1 MIFPLLPKLRTTP
14 RSLTQTTIANDAVSP
29 SLTSRKLRARLKR
42 NSSSLKH
49 GVAFLLLGAAAL
61 LPASSLNAQ
70 VSQKE
75 FLRQQAEALKA
86 QMVRAQVEQ
95 AADPGFAQKAYE
107 AQQKY
112 LLDTAE
118 KSFRIGKPQ
127 STRSHL
133 VTGQAESYQ
142 APPAIPPVHVA
153 PTRHS
158 VPPQRVA
165 YAQQPTYAPQPNYAA
180 QHPPAY
186 PQQAPQARLNRA
198 EFGDQGESISSPAN
212 RVGLQDRL
220 TSYLAEA
227 KSDASSLPKAA
238 ESSYQREAISTPA
251 NRVGLQDR
259 LSSYLTKPKYRTGEL
274 PVPEFD
280 VDQNKSHAAPT
291 PAKREPKAP
300 QPKFAPEPI
309 SIDLETLPEP
319 EVSQIDE
326 AAYERMAAA
335 IAEREVDRAVAF
347 EDNQASN
354 EIVQTSTFTP
364 PRQVSVFS
372 APPRKQQS
380 SVPTFYA
387 PTETVPTLKSA
398 KPIAAEKVSVL
409 SRPTQQDDDD
419 SLINRLRNQ
428 QNELPQPDSDDSDFD
443 SLRPPEPVQRDQEK
457 EDLEKRLRELEE
469 ETERRDTKRRQR
481 ELEAEERRV
490 PDRRRRNEDLRGEI
504 TDDSDD
510 IDNRPV
516 RLTCDQHRSNL
527 LGRSIRDISL
537 DISPRASRIRDQY
550 IAISRSWTDRLGN
563 VIATGAMADLRRGY
577 VIIDGINGRQKIPY
591 SKLSDAD
598 WAAVSDYWQIPEL
611 CSIGDNRLP
620 QRHWVPQSFTWTA
633 SSLCHKPLY
642 FENQQLER
650 YGHTHGPILQPIH
663 STAHFFVSLATLP
676 YATAIHPPNE
686 CRYALGYYRPGNCAP
701 WLKNPIPISLDGLR
715 RQAAVTTGLSFIP

>member
-14 RSLTQTTIANDAVSP
+14 RSLIQTTIANDAVSP
-29 SLTSRKLRARLKR
+29 SLTGRKLRARFKR
-42 NSSSLKH
+42 NAHSSLKH
-49 GVAFLLLGAAAL
+49 GVAFLLLGAAVF
-61 LPASSLNAQ
+61 LPASSLNGQ

-75 FLRQQAEALKA
+75 YLRHQAEALKA

-112 LLDTAE
+112 LLETAE

-127 STRSHL
+127 SAEAHL

-142 APPAIPPVHVA
+142 APPAMPPVHVA

-165 YAQQPTYAPQPNYAA
+165 YAPQPPYAQPPRPAYAPHPAYAA
-180 QHPPAY
+180 ARPTPAPQTY
-186 PQQAPQARLNRA
+186 PQQIRTVADLPDPAQ
-198 EFGDQGESISSPAN
+198 FGDQGESISSPAN

-220 TSYLAEA
+220 TSYLA
-227 KSDASSLPKAA
+227 
-238 ESSYQREAISTPA
+238 
-251 NRVGLQDR
+251 
-259 LSSYLTKPKYRTGEL
+259 KPKSRASKLPAPDFDVAKNTPRVA
-274 PVPEFD
+274 PVP
-280 VDQNKSHAAPT
+280 APV
-291 PAKREPKAP
+291 KRKPKPSQPLFVP
-300 QPKFAPEPI
+300 QPRLAE
-309 SIDLETLPEP
+309 LETLPEP
-319 EVSQIDE
+319 EVSRIDE

-347 EDNQASN
+347 EDEQVSN
-354 EIVQTSTFTP
+354 EIVQASTFTP
-364 PRQVSVFS
+364 PRQGTAFLT
-372 APPRKQQS
+372 PPQRQQS

-387 PTETVPTLKSA
+387 PTETVPTLRSA
-398 KPIAAEKVSVL
+398 KPIAAEQVSVL
-409 SRPTQQDDDD
+409 SLPGQQDDDDD

-428 QNELPQPDSDDSDFD
+428 RDQLEEDLPQPNSGSDSDFD
-443 SLRPPEPVQRDQEK
+443 SLRPPEPVQQKKEK
-457 EDLEKRLRELEE
+457 EDLERRLRELQE

-481 ELEAEERRV
+481 ELEEEERRA
-490 PDRRRRNEDLRGEI
+490 PNRQRDNELRGEFQ
-504 TDDSDD
+504 DDADD

-516 RLTCDQHRSNL
+516 RLTCDQHRHNL

-650 YGHTHGPILQPIH
+650 YGHTHGPVLQPIH
-663 STAHFFVSLATLP
+663 STAHFFVSLVTLP
-676 YATAIHPPNE
+676 YATAIHPPTE

-701 WLKNPIPISLDGLR
+701 WLKDPIPISLDGLR

>member
-1 MIFPLLPKLRTTP
+1 MLAGGSLP
-14 RSLTQTTIANDAVSP
+14 
-29 SLTSRKLRARLKR
+29 SRKLRARLKR
-42 NSSSLKH
+42 NAHSSLKH
-49 GVAFLLLGAAAL
+49 GVAFLLLGAAVL
-61 LPASSLNAQ
+61 LPASSLTAQ
-70 VSQKE
+70 VSQQDY
-75 FLRQQAEALKA
+75 LRQQAEALKA
-86 QMVRAQVEQ
+86 QMIRAQVEQ

-112 LLDTAE
+112 LIETAE

-127 STRSHL
+127 SAEGHL

-142 APPAIPPVHVA
+142 AAPAMPPVHVA

-165 YAQQPTYAPQPNYAA
+165 YAAPQPAYAPQPNYASPQPNYA
-180 QHPPAY
+180 APQSNYADPRSNQAPPAY
-186 PQQAPQARLNRA
+186 RQQAHQPRSIADLPHPS

-220 TSYLAEA
+220 TNYLAKPA
-227 KSDASSLPKAA
+227 NDLSAPA
-238 ESSYQREAISTPA
+238 ERRERNESISTPA

-259 LSSYLTKPKYRTGEL
+259 LTGYLAKPKYHTSKL
-274 PVPEFD
+274 PVPDFNVKE
-280 VDQNKSHAAPT
+280 NTPHLAPT
-291 PAKREPKAP
+291 PAKR
-300 QPKFAPEPI
+300 QPTAAQPMFAPEPR
-309 SIDLETLPEP
+309 LAEREALPEP
-319 EVSQIDE
+319 EVSQVDE

-347 EDNQASN
+347 EDDQASN
-354 EIVQTSTFTP
+354 EIVQASTFAP

-372 APPRKQQS
+372 PPPRKKQS
-380 SVPTFYA
+380 SVPSFYA
-387 PTETVPTLKSA
+387 PTETVPSLKSA
-398 KPIAAEKVSVL
+398 KPIAAEQVSVL
-409 SRPTQQDDDD
+409 SQPTQQDDDD
-419 SLINRLRNQ
+419 DLINRLRNQ
-428 QNELPQPDSDDSDFD
+428 RNELPRPDSDSDFD
-443 SLRPPEPVQRDQEK
+443 SLRPPEPVQRDAEK
-457 EDLEKRLRELEE
+457 EELERRLRELQA

-481 ELEAEERRV
+481 ELEEEQRRV
-490 PDRRRRNEDLRGEI
+490 PERRRQLDDDLRGEVR
-504 TDDSDD
+504 DDADD
-510 IDNRPV
+510 VDNRPV
-516 RLTCDQHRSNL
+516 RLTCDEHRLNL
-527 LGRSIRDISL
+527 LSGSIRDISL

-611 CSIGDNRLP
+611 CSVGDNRLP
-620 QRHWVPQSFTWTA
+620 QRNWVPQSFTWTA

-676 YATAIHPPNE
+676 YAASIHPPNE

-701 WLKNPIPISLDGLR
+701 WLKDPIPLSLDGLR
-715 RQAAVTTGLSFIP
+715 RQALITTGLSFIP